1 MEKGTQIYILSR
13 MTAITNEL
21 MFEVLKSIQ
30 SRLDGMD
37 RSLKDLAHG
46 QIRLREDL
54 NNFHRDT
61 IRLEVQV
68 ADVSNRLERIEKR
81 FDTVR
86 IN

>member
-1 MEKGTQIYILSR
+1 MIQ
-13 MTAITNEL
+13 ITNEL
-21 MFEVLKSIQ
+21 MYEILKSIQ
-30 SRLDGMD
+30 ARLETMD
-37 RSLKDLAHG
+37 KGLKDIAHG

-68 ADVSNRLERIEKR
+68 SDVSNRLERLEKR
-81 FDTVR
+81 FETVQ

>member
-1 MEKGTQIYILSR
+1 MRAMTQ
-13 MTAITNEL
+13 ITNEL
-21 MFEVLKSIQ
+21 MFEVLKAIQ
-30 SRLDGMD
+30 ARLDTMD

-68 ADVSNRLERIEKR
+68 ADVGNRLERLEKR
-81 FDTVR
+81 FETVQ

>member
-1 MEKGTQIYILSR
+1 MTQ
-13 MTAITNEL
+13 ITNEL
-21 MFEVLKSIQ
+21 MYEILKSIQ
-30 SRLDGMD
+30 ARLETMD

-54 NNFHRDT
+54 NNFHRDA

-68 ADVSNRLERIEKR
+68 SDVGNRLERLEKR
-81 FDTVR
+81 FETVQ